1 MKRRFGFGLAI
12 LLLPVWAAEL
22 GPLEGH
28 SFEGE
33 GLVLNCGAASVSLE
47 AVTPEVIRYQ
57 LELPGVDGSS
67 WAVVEQQN
75 RPAAL
80 EVSETPSG
88 LTITTKALNIE
99 VARENCGITFADDQG
114 VLQKDL
120 LPVSFQKAEAGYAT
134 TFTFALPLDQ
144 HIYGLG
150 EKGGRM
156 DHRHKTVSMWN
167 SDTFGYGTGH
177 DPLYVS
183 IPFYLG
189 LRDGQ
194 AHGVFFDNSSET
206 FFDFGNF
213 REDRLV
219 MRSSAGGATY
229 YFIAGPEP
237 KQVVE
242 RYTGLTGRMPLPPL
256 WSLGHQISR
265 WAYFP
270 QWMPVEIAQ
279 QAREHQ
285 IPLDAVYLDLT
296 YHKDY
301 LPFTWDPVH
310 FPDPAGM
317 VRELNSLGVKTVVIV
332 DPALKVD
339 PGYSVYQ
346 AALRR
351 GFLLK
356 NPDGSPYTALMW
368 PGVSAWPDF
377 YNPEVREWWGG
388 LYAELVQTGVA
399 GIWNDMN
406 EPAVFDQ
413 PYGAVPAP
421 DDPAPTG
428 THYRRSMPLTIKSQ
442 TGGTQ
447 HTQHNLFAL
456 AEVMGT
462 YQGLDRLMGNNRP
475 FLLSRAGY
483 AGIQRYAAIWTGD
496 NTSSFEHLE
505 VKVPMLLNMSVSGL
519 PMVGA
524 DIGGFVGNA
533 TPELL
538 VRWYQ
543 ASVFDPLF
551 RNHTAKGTYDQE
563 PWVYGEGYLA
573 PIRDVINLR
582 YRLMPYLYTAVE
594 QASRTGQPVLRP
606 LYFQFPD
613 DPETYAIEDQFMAG
627 DSLLLAP
634 VLKEGAT
641 SRRLYLPAGIWYD
654 YWSKEQL
661 KGGRW
666 INYPVKLETLPLFV
680 RAGSVIPWQSATM
693 STAEKP
699 SQYGLEV
706 YPGPDTAVSYWYS
719 DNGRSQAGD
728 SRLVSL
734 ELKPGQ
740 RSLTLAS
747 SQEGEYSG
755 PNQLKVS
762 FYGLPPGAT
771 ISGSTS
777 EGKAKVINTTLGND
791 LEVKW

>member
-1 MKRRFGFGLAI
+1 MKPRVGLGLAF
-12 LLLPVWAAEL
+12 LFLPVWAAEL
-22 GPLEGH
+22 GPLGGH
-28 SFEGE
+28 AFEGSK
-33 GLVLNCGAASVSLE
+33 LVLDCGAASVSLE
-47 AVTPEVIRYQ
+47 ALSPQVVKYQ
-57 LELPGVDGSS
+57 LELPGVEEDS
-67 WAVVEQQN
+67 WAVVEQG
-75 RPAAL
+75 RAPVELA
-80 EVSETPSG
+80 VSESSG
-88 LTITTKALNIE
+88 GLAITTGPLNIT
-99 VARENCGITFADDQG
+99 VARESCRLTFADEQG
-114 VLQKDL
+114 EIHRDL
-120 LPVSFQKAEAGYAT
+120 LPVTFEPAESGYAT

-144 HIYGLG
+144 HVYGLG

-183 IPFYLG
+183 IPFYLS
-189 LRDGQ
+189 LRAGQ

-206 FFDFGNF
+206 FFDVGGF

-242 RYTGLTGRMPLPPL
+242 RYTELTGRMPMPPL
-256 WSLGHQISR
+256 WALGHQMSR

-279 QAREHQ
+279 KARENR

-296 YHKDY
+296 YHRDY
-301 LPFTWDPVH
+301 LPFTWDPVN

-346 AALRR
+346 AAKRR
-351 GFLLK
+351 DFLLK
-356 NPDGSPYTALMW
+356 NPDGSSYTALMW

-388 LYAELVQTGVA
+388 LYGELVQTGVA

-406 EPAVFDQ
+406 EPVVFDQ
-413 PYGAVPAP
+413 PYGAVPEA
-421 DDPAPTG
+421 DDLAPTG
-428 THYRRSMPLTIKSQ
+428 THYRRSMPLPVRSRDGT
-442 TGGTQ
+442 TQ

-462 YQGLDRLMGNNRP
+462 YQGLDRLMGDDRP
-475 FLLSRAGY
+475 FILSRAGY

-496 NTSSFEHLE
+496 NSSSFEHLE
-505 VKVPMLLNMSVSGL
+505 IKIPMLLNMSVSGL
-519 PMVGA
+519 TMVGA
-524 DIGGFVGNA
+524 DIGGFVGNPS
-533 TPELL
+533 PELL

-543 ASVFDPLF
+543 ASVLDPLF
-551 RNHTAKGTYDQE
+551 RNHTSKGTYDQE

-606 LYFQFPD
+606 LYYQFPD
-613 DPETYAIEDQFMAG
+613 DPETYTIEDQFLVG

-641 SRRLYLPAGIWYD
+641 SRRLYLPEGFWYD
-654 YWSKEQL
+654 YGSKEQI
-661 KGGRW
+661 KGGCW
-666 INYPVKLETLPLFV
+666 VNYPVKLETLPLFV
-680 RAGSVIPWQSATM
+680 RAGSVIPWQSAT
-693 STAEKP
+693 SSSAEKP
-699 SQYGLEV
+699 SGHGLEV
-706 YPGPDTAVSYWYS
+706 YPGPDTTVSYWYS

-728 SRLVSL
+728 SRLVSF
-734 ELKPGQ
+734 ELTTGA
-740 RSLTLAS
+740 RSLSLAG
-747 SQEGEYSG
+747 SQEGEYPG
-755 PNQLKVS
+755 PEQLKAYI
-762 FYGLPPGAT
+762 YGLPAQTTLAG
-771 ISGSTS
+771 GKR
-777 EGKAKVINTTLGND
+777 EGKATVINISLAKG
-791 LEVKW
+791 LEVSW